1 MNRVIHLSN
10 PDAHDRSDYSFEHGD
25 SGWVPYE
32 EGFEFLIVDDSEDEI
47 GLSAN
52 DSENVHQNMNGEQA
66 NDSNTQETLTNENMG
81 ATENTTGP
89 NPSVH
94 DGGIPHDQSGKPAS
108 ETEQGQGDHDSKENG
123 RPFWMYWNE
132 EETTGKS
139 IDRVES
145 DGGLKRNAAEKD
157 AVPDMLIQVMQ
168 FEKLC

>member
-1 MNRVIHLSN
+1 
-10 PDAHDRSDYSFEHGD
+10 
-25 SGWVPYE
+25 
-32 EGFEFLIVDDSEDEI
+32 
-47 GLSAN
+47 
-52 DSENVHQNMNGEQA
+52 MNGEQA

-132 EETTGKS
+132 EGMDCARRIFFLPFRSWGTS
-139 IDRVES
+139 RLLLS
-145 DGGLKRNAAEKD
+145 
-157 AVPDMLIQVMQ
+157 
-168 FEKLC
+168 